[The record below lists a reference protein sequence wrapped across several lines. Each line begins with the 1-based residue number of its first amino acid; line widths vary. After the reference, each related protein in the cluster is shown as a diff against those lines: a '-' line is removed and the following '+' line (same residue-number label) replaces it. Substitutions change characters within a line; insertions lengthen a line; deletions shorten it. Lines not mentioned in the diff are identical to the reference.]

1 MRSNSKQLLTVANE
15 PLSLNSKER
24 AQVKKD
30 VEKAFDQ
37 VLAALRIDT
46 ENDHNTRDT
55 AKRVARMYVDEIYR
69 GRFHPMPKVTEFPNV
84 KKLDE
89 IYTSGPITI
98 RSSCSHHMV
107 PIVGKAYIGVIP
119 NDKLIGLSK
128 FNRLTDWVMAR
139 PQIQEEAAVQL
150 TDLIESLIK
159 PRGLAVVIRAKHMC
173 LTLRG
178 VKEHDCEMT
187 TSIMRGIFR
196 ESARAR
202 NEFLQLIK

>member
-1 MRSNSKQLLTVANE
+1 MRSNSKPALTFANE
-15 PLSLNSKER
+15 ALSLNAKER
-24 AQVKKD
+24 AAIKKE
-30 VEKAFDQ
+30 VEIAFDG

-46 ENDHNTRDT
+46 EHDHNTRET
-55 AKRVARMYVDEIYR
+55 AKRVARMYVDEIFR

-89 IYTSGPITI
+89 IYTTGPITI
-98 RSSCSHHMV
+98 RSACSHHMV
-107 PIVGKAYIGVIP
+107 PITGIAYIGVIP
-119 NDKLIGLSK
+119 NNKLIGLSK
-128 FNRLTDWVMAR
+128 FNRLTEWVMSR

-150 TDLIESLIK
+150 TDLIESLIN

-178 VKEHDCEMT
+178 VREQDCEMT

-196 ESARAR
+196 ESNTSR
-202 NEFLQLIK
+202 NEFLQLIQ